1 MIIERDRLPDVGV
14 LEHCDFAWS
23 ATPPAVQRGPSYVP
37 ADGRVEVLWSPL
49 GIVVGGHVTRPV
61 IVQPDWEGPI
71 HGVQLKLGRAAAV
84 LGADPDLLVAQHTW
98 LSDLWG
104 REGGLL
110 HERVAAQASAREAV
124 AELVRGL
131 DRNARAPTP
140 DPVIDLVAARAR
152 RPGGSV
158 AAMAEEAGYSERQLR
173 RRFTRA
179 AGFGPKMLQRI
190 ERLQRFIRAPAG
202 DLARAAA
209 ELGYSDESHLGRDA
223 RELAGA
229 SPATLLAQRG

>member
-1 MIIERDRLPDVGV
+1 MIFERDRLPDVAM
-14 LEHCDFAWS
+14 LEHCDYAWS
-23 ATPPAVQRGPSYVP
+23 ADFRPGQRGPSYVP

-61 IVQPDWEGPI
+61 VVQPDWEGPI

-98 LSDLWG
+98 LSDLCG
-104 REGGLL
+104 READLL
-110 HERVAAQASAREAV
+110 HERVAEQPSARAAV

-131 DRNARAPTP
+131 DRIAGAPTP
-140 DPVIDLVAARAR
+140 DPVIDLVAAHAH
-152 RPGGSV
+152 RPDSSI
-158 AAMAEEAGYSERQLR
+158 AAMAGDAGYSERQLR

-179 AGFGPKMLQRI
+179 VGFGPKMLQRI

-202 DLARAAA
+202 DLSRTAA

-223 RELAGA
+223 RELAGT